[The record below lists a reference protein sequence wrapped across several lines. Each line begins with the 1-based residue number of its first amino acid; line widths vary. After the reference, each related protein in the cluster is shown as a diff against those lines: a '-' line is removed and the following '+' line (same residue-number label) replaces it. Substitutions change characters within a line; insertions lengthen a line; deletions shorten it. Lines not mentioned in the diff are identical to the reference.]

1 MSVSLH
7 VRYAP
12 RHRCAHPVHL
22 PVVACQVLVAPAVC
36 SPRQLSGH
44 GAQSTR
50 RADGVLARLTVR
62 LLWAIR
68 SARHRSA
75 CPIATCH
82 PLTTRAVCSPRYL
95 SGRRVPSALHAGS
108 VLVLPATFRS
118 LRTLPVVFTHRQ
130 LSGRPIRS
138 ARGAGGVPA
147 QLTVRSL
154 SRRCSRLFS
163 FTVATSHPLTVPSFR
178 YSGTPLATLPFFRS
192 PRSHSLATYHRLNT
206 SHLFA
211 VLYCS
216 SPSTI
221 RSPCPSLAQ
230 LPSARWN
237 LASCVTLYK

>member
-1 MSVSLH
+1 MVVTQKSSFRILADKDVTLKSSIRSSLYYPTFKILLLLRPVRTNRILCRAARMLSVSLH

-50 RADGVLARLTVR
+50 RADGVLAPLTVR

-108 VLVLPATFRS
+108 VLVPATFRS
-118 LRTLPVVFTHRQ
+118 PYTF
-130 LSGRPIRS
+130 G
-138 ARGAGGVPA
+138 
-147 QLTVRSL
+147 
-154 SRRCSRLFS
+154 SRRR
-163 FTVATSHPLTVPSFR
+163 
-178 YSGTPLATLPFFRS
+178 
-192 PRSHSLATYHRLNT
+192 
-206 SHLFA
+206 
-211 VLYCS
+211 
-216 SPSTI
+216 
-221 RSPCPSLAQ
+221 
-230 LPSARWN
+230 
-237 LASCVTLYK
+237 

>member
-1 MSVSLH
+1 MSGTRCGTDVLTPSTY
-7 VRYAP
+7 RSSRAK
-12 RHRCAHPVHL
+12 RSQRRRCARPVNF
-22 PVVACQVLVAPAVC
+22 PVN
-36 SPRQLSGH
+36 

-82 PLTTRAVCSPRYL
+82 PLTTREVCSPRYL
-95 SGRRVPSALHAGS
+95 SGRRLPSALHAGS
-108 VLVLPATFRS
+108 VLILPATFRS

-138 ARGAGGVPA
+138 AHGAGGVPA

-154 SRRCSRLFS
+154 CRRCSRLFS

-178 YSGTPLATLPFFRS
+178 YSGTPLATLPFRS

-211 VLYCS
+211 VLSCS

-221 RSPCPSLAQ
+221 RSPRPSLAQ

-237 LASCVTLYK
+237 LASCVTLHK